1 MHWDAKKIFQDLS
14 FQLKAIKISIVE
26 LFKDL
31 LIELKGFK
39 YQITLAVLLSKMKNS
54 DEVEHSPV
62 YFNSLTKIV
71 INNKFKLDQSLQE
84 IIYRLDN
91 WISNASG

>member
-1 MHWDAKKIFQDLS
+1 MIV
-14 FQLKAIKISIVE
+14 QLKSSKISIAE

-39 YQITLAVLLSKMKNS
+39 YQITLCILLSKVKS
-54 DEVEHSPV
+54 GGIVEYRPA

-71 INNKFKLDQSLQE
+71 IGDKYFLDPCFNE
-84 IIYRLDN
+84 IIYRVEQ
-91 WISNASG
+91 WISRGSGWIVEEIVS